1 MKFVVTFEV
10 DVDFDTGGEHAVEF
24 NLPAIKEAIETE
36 IENAIYSND
45 VPEYLV
51 EEISDA
57 SGWAVK
63 SLNISDIKVIEG
75 V

>member
-36 IENAIYSND
+36 IEGTIHNAID
-45 VPEYLV
+45 EFFV

-63 SLNISDIKVIEG
+63 SLNISEIKVIG
-75 V
+75 GF

>member
-10 DVDFDTGGEHAVEF
+10 DVDFDTDGDDVVEF
-24 NLPAIKEAIETE
+24 NIPAIKDAIETE
-36 IENAIYSND
+36 FEGTIHNAID
-45 VPEYLV
+45 EFFV